1 MWQIIRKQTRP
12 DTTVNFFAMANNTL
26 VSAELKKHWADT
38 YAITDK
44 IIYVGTEMS
53 EDQLELTMTMIW
65 DSRASLDQMLTDP
78 ICIEQLLNVKDA
90 YLQENNMQEILVSS
104 MEV

>member
-12 DTTVNFFAMANNTL
+12 NATVNFFTMANNTL
-26 VSAELKKHWADT
+26 VSTDFKSYWADT
-38 YAITDK
+38 YALTDK
-44 IIYVGTEMS
+44 IIYVGTDIS
-53 EDQLELTMTMIW
+53 EDQLELTTTMIW
-65 DSRASLDQMLTDP
+65 DSRESIDQMLTDP

>member
-1 MWQIIRKQTRP
+1 
-12 DTTVNFFAMANNTL
+12 MANNTL
-26 VSAELKKHWADT
+26 VSKEFKEYWAST
-38 YAITDK
+38 FAVPDK
-44 IIYVGTEMS
+44 IIYFGTEMS

-65 DSRASLDQMLTDP
+65 DSRESIDQMLTDP

>member
-1 MWQIIRKQTRP
+1 
-12 DTTVNFFAMANNTL
+12 
-26 VSAELKKHWADT
+26 
-38 YAITDK
+38 
-44 IIYVGTEMS
+44 
-53 EDQLELTMTMIW
+53 
-65 DSRASLDQMLTDP
+65 LTDP